1 MTEED
6 ILKYSN
12 LIYKMTHYFNYYD
25 NKDDLYQ
32 AGIIGLL
39 EASKKYDKSFN
50 TKFSTFAFKYIY
62 GEMSKLVREDKNIK
76 VSRTNIKL
84 KQDIEKVK
92 EIMRQKLY
100 REPTDY
106 EISEFLNI
114 DIKEIEEALKITN
127 TISLDEVISNEEKEI
142 TYYDLIGDNI
152 DLDTRMILKESLE
165 SLDNIER
172 KIILDR
178 YFNNYS
184 QSEVAQELGLS
195 QVKVSREEQK
205 IKKKLR
211 NKLIA

>member
-142 TYYDLIGDNI
+142 TYHDLIGDNI

-165 SLDNIER
+165 SLNDIER
-172 KIILDR
+172 KIIIDR
-178 YFNNYS
+178 TFNNYS

-205 IKKKLR
+205 IKKKLK
-211 NKLIA
+211 NQLIA

>member
-178 YFNNYS
+178 YFNNYY
-184 QSEVAQELGLS
+184 QSEIASELGLS
-195 QVKVSREEQK
+195 QVKVYREEQK

>member
-76 VSRTNIKL
+76 ISRTNIKL

>member
-1 MTEED
+1 MSEED
-6 ILKYSN
+6 ILKYSD
-12 LIYKMTHYFNYYD
+12 LIYKMTHYFKYYD

-32 AGIIGLL
+32 VGIIGLL
-39 EASKKYDKSFN
+39 EAHKKYDPKYN

-76 VSRTNIKL
+76 ISRNCIKL

-100 REPTDY
+100 REPTIKEVSD
-106 EISEFLNI
+106 FLDI
-114 DIKEIEEALKITN
+114 DEREIEEVSKITS
-127 TISLDEVISNEEKEI
+127 TISLDEVLCDEEKEI
-142 TYYDLIGDNI
+142 TYHDLIGYDT
-152 DLDTRMILKESLE
+152 DFDTRVMLKESLE
-165 SLDNIER
+165 SLNDMER

-178 YFNNYS
+178 YVENYS
-184 QSEVAQELGLS
+184 QSEVANNLGLS

-205 IKKKLR
+205 IKKKLK